1 MEPFKVNMKHVCV
14 IKCLVYFFC
23 ISSAIIMV
31 GLWIHRYFLDKD
43 MSVIE
48 GRNYYSNPDDV
59 FPVMSLC
66 FNQSF
71 ENSYFK
77 KWGSHLRGTDYIEF
91 LFGRYF
97 DYAMTKIDYSSVTTN
112 ISDYVL
118 FYQVE
123 YRNGT
128 FIGYTIEDIAWKP
141 LYYTLTW
148 NSWGVFVKCFG
159 LEITDK
165 DVYDIRLYMKREVF
179 PDKIRNANGG
189 FAVLFHYPN
198 QILASLQTVKR
209 QWIKRDDRTN
219 HYMSFGLKRVD
230 VNVQRYK
237 RSQQNCI
244 PDWKNY
250 DNITLERHLEK
261 VGCKTPDQIT
271 NNTWSVC
278 SSKEK
283 MKEARL
289 AFNTINIR
297 PCIEIET
304 IEYDIGDSEDYGGK
318 SPELKFGDKH
328 WKNWICFVY
337 RILNP
342 RFRVISQEKE
352 VDIQTLI
359 GYIGGYIGIFT
370 GFALIQ
376 IPDIVLFIVDSLR
389 SFRQSYWNVSKT
401 NDS

>member
-1 MEPFKVNMKHVCV
+1 MKHEVLIKFPIYVLCV
-14 IKCLVYFFC
+14 F
-23 ISSAIIMV
+23 STIILV
-31 GLWIHRYFLDKD
+31 GLWIHRYSLDKD
-43 MSVIE
+43 MAVIE
-48 GRNYYSNPDDV
+48 SRNYFSNPDDV

-71 ENSYFK
+71 QDHYFK
-77 KWGSHLRGTDYIEF
+77 KWGSHIRGSDYRDF
-91 LFGRYF
+91 LFGEHF
-97 DYAMTKIDYSSVTTN
+97 DEAMTKIDFSSVTTN
-112 ISDYVL
+112 ISDFVL
-118 FYQVE
+118 FYKVE

-128 FIGYTIEDIAWKP
+128 FIDNTIDNIAWKP
-141 LYYTLTW
+141 LYYTLSW
-148 NSWGVFVKCFG
+148 NSWGVLVKCFG

-165 DVYDIRLYMKREVF
+165 NVYDVRLFMKREIF
-179 PDKIRNANGG
+179 PENVRNADGG

-198 QILASLQTVKR
+198 QILASLPTIKR
-209 QWIKRDDRTN
+209 QWIKRDSATN
-219 HYMSFGLKRVD
+219 HYMGFDLKSAD

-237 RSQQNCI
+237 KSQQNCI

-271 NNTWSVC
+271 NNTWSIC

-289 AFNTINIR
+289 PFNTINLR
-297 PCIEIET
+297 PCTEIET
-304 IEYDIGDSEDYGGK
+304 IEYEYGDYEDYDGK
-318 SPELKFGDKH
+318 YRGLSFHGKY

-352 VDIQTLI
+352 VDFQTLI

-370 GFALIQ
+370 GFALIE
-376 IPDIVLFIVDSLR
+376 IPDFVFAILGFFKKWKNL
-389 SFRQSYWNVSKT
+389 YWPRENTLAKKPGE
-401 NDS
+401 